1 MNYIINHM
9 KFFTHPQQ
17 VCMSYFE
24 HMKLSLYFSWLF
36 SKASILAFVHAFFPD
51 TFITSTT
58 DTHKKIEKILKE
70 SGCRGENKT
79 D

>member
-1 MNYIINHM
+1 MIY
-9 KFFTHPQQ
+9 FTHPQE

-24 HMKLSLYFSWLF
+24 HMKLSLYFTLLF
-36 SKASILAFVHAFFPD
+36 SKAAVLALIHAFFPD
-51 TFITSTT
+51 TFITSTS

-70 SGCRGENKT
+70 SGCRESETQNKE